1 MRDPLNRTDVE
12 APEPAERTVADQ
24 LVGGDDESV
33 NVAFER
39 CRPDASF
46 NTKRLRDATLRA
58 CDLSNTRCTDL
69 VATRVELRDCRLVG
83 IDVSG
88 ATLRDIRCTD
98 CQISLARAFGTT
110 LERCWFESCDLR
122 ECDFDEATLAGVV
135 FRNCDLRQARFASS
149 RLGQTDVRGS
159 RVEGIVVH
167 PDLLRGAVIAPEQ
180 ANVFAAAMGL
190 RVVSIEAGY

>member
-1 MRDPLNRTDVE
+1 MRAPLTRDDIE
-12 APEPAERTVADQ
+12 APAPAERMVADQ
-24 LVGGDDESV
+24 LIGNDTEETDVS
-33 NVAFER
+33 FQR
-39 CRPDASF
+39 CRADAEFSV
-46 NTKRLRDATLRA
+46 KRLRDATIRA

-69 VATRVELRDCRLVG
+69 VATRVELHDCRLVG

-88 ATLRDIRCTD
+88 ATLRDLRCTD

-110 LERCWFESCDLR
+110 LERCWFENCDLR

-135 FRNCDLRQARFASS
+135 FRKCDLRQTRFASS
-149 RLGQTDVRGS
+149 KLGQTDVRGS

-180 ANVFAAAMGL
+180 ADVFAAAMGL
-190 RVVSIEAGY
+190 RVEPMPTE

>member
-1 MRDPLNRTDVE
+1 MRPPLRSADIE
-12 APEPAERTVADQ
+12 APEPAERAVTDQ
-24 LVGGDDESV
+24 LIGGDDESI

-39 CRPDASF
+39 CRPDPVFA
-46 NTKRLRDATLRA
+46 TKRLRDATLRA
-58 CDLSNTRCTDL
+58 CDLSNMRCTDL
-69 VATRVELRDCRLVG
+69 IATRVELRDCRLVG

-88 ATLRDIRCTD
+88 ATLRDLRCTD

-110 LERCWFESCDLR
+110 LERCWFENCDLR

-135 FRNCDLRQARFASS
+135 FRSCDLRQARFASS
-149 RLGQTDVRGS
+149 KLDQTDVRGS

-180 ANVFAAAMGL
+180 ADVFAAAMGL
-190 RVVSIEAGY
+190 RVEPMPTE

>member
-1 MRDPLNRTDVE
+1 MKAPLAHDAVE
-12 APEPAERTVADQ
+12 RPEPAERTLANQ
-24 LVGGDDESV
+24 LIGGDDESIS
-33 NVAFER
+33 VAFER
-39 CRPDASF
+39 CRPEPAF
-46 NTKRLRDATLRA
+46 RTKRLRDATLRA

-110 LERCWFESCDLR
+110 LERCWFENCDLR

-149 RLGQTDVRGS
+149 KLGQTDVRGS

-167 PDLLRGAVIAPEQ
+167 PDLLRGAMIAPEQ
-180 ANVFAAAMGL
+180 ADVFAAAMGL
-190 RVVSIEAGY
+190 RVEPMPAE